1 MSPVM
6 SANIPSKVLSLDNK
20 KKNFRFPFV
29 LCLLICTF
37 APVFKRLYIFLYLL
51 LGALGQSFASEDSI
65 RVTLLTC
72 SPGQEVYSLYGHT
85 AIRIETPSNS
95 QTPSNSPSMG
105 RTPGE
110 ESLPLEGEVGRGSDI
125 VFNYGVFDMSKP
137 FFAWH
142 FVLGQTDYMVQPI
155 PWEYFTIDYERRGS
169 SITEQELNLTQSEA
183 SRLLSN
189 LIENC
194 QPENCEYR
202 YSFLYGN
209 CTTKVR
215 DMVEQVIVGSIQY
228 PDTMPHQTAREI
240 LHRYTAD
247 HPWAQEGN
255 DLLLGAEMDTI
266 MSERAA
272 MFIPENMMQAFD
284 GAFIRN
290 GKGDM
295 RPLVRSKAILLAAKP
310 QTVEPEFLLS
320 PSEAMLVF
328 AAICLFI
335 MLLEVWTKRLFWL
348 WDVLLLFLQGTA
360 GTLLVF
366 MFLFSEHPAVDSNW
380 QIWIL
385 NPIFFIGIP
394 LVIKAA
400 IRHERT
406 LWYAFYFV
414 VLALF
419 LLFSPWIPQVFAKI
433 TVPLALCLLTRSISY
448 YYICNRKK

>member
-1 MSPVM
+1 M
-6 SANIPSKVLSLDNK
+6 AY
-20 KKNFRFPFV
+20 
-29 LCLLICTF
+29 
-37 APVFKRLYIFLYLL
+37 A
-51 LGALGQSFASEDSI
+51 QQDSI

-85 AIRIETPSNS
+85 AIRCQIPKDS
-95 QTPSNSPSMG
+95 
-105 RTPGE
+105 
-110 ESLPLEGEVGRGSDI
+110 VDA

-155 PWEYFTIDYERRGS
+155 PWEYFIIDYKKRGS
-169 SITEQELNLTQSEA
+169 SITEQELNLTPSEA
-183 SRLLSN
+183 SRLLRN
-189 LIENC
+189 LIENSL
-194 QPENCEYR
+194 PENCEYR

-228 PDTMPHQTAREI
+228 PDTLPHQTAREI
-240 LHRYTAD
+240 LHHYTAQ

-255 DLLLGAEMDTI
+255 DLLLGSEMDTI
-266 MSERAA
+266 LSERAA
-272 MFIPENMMQAFD
+272 MFIPENTMQAFD

-290 GKGDM
+290 AKGDM
-295 RPLVRSKAILLAAKP
+295 RPLVRSKKVLLEAK
-310 QTVEPEFLLS
+310 QQVVKPEFPLS
-320 PSEAMLVF
+320 PLQVMMVF
-328 AAICLFI
+328 GAICLFI
-335 MLLEVWTKRLFWL
+335 LLLELWTKHLFWL

-360 GTLLVF
+360 GTLLAF
-366 MFLFSEHPAVDSNW
+366 MFFFSEHPAVDSNW

-385 NPIFFIGIP
+385 NPVFFIGSP

-400 IRHERT
+400 IRHKTTR
-406 LWYAFYFV
+406 WYAFYFV

-433 TVPLALCLLTRSISY
+433 SVPLALCLLTRPLSY
-448 YYICNRKK
+448 YLVKGKKVNHSKRKRK